1 MEDSRSR
8 AIQAVL
14 FDLDGTLID
23 TSHDFV
29 HVVNGMLAEDGRPPL
44 PAQIIRNEISNGSP
58 ALITLAYGWKPE
70 DPAFEPLRQR
80 LLNTFQTYT
89 SHPDRSDLPTL
100 FDGMEEL
107 LCAIEDN
114 DIPWG
119 IVTNKPRIMAE
130 QVLTQLNLS
139 QRCSVLICP
148 EDVTRSKPDPQGLW
162 LATETLDCSPESCLY
177 VGDHERDIQAGQAA
191 SMITVSALYGFISAS
206 ENPKTW
212 RADYRIETP
221 LELLDWLDDC
231 EWHLPEEY

>member
-8 AIQAVL
+8 VIQAVL

-23 TSHDFV
+23 TSPDFI
-29 HVVNGMLAEDGRPPL
+29 HVVNGMLVADGQPQL
-44 PAQIIRNEISNGSP
+44 PERVIRDEISNGSP
-58 ALITLAYGWKPE
+58 ALVTLAYGWQPE
-70 DPAFEPLRQR
+70 DPKFEPLRQR
-80 LLNTFQTYT
+80 LLNTFQSYT
-89 SHPDRSDLPTL
+89 SCPERPMPTL

-107 LCAIEDN
+107 LGAIEDN
-114 DIPWG
+114 DILWG
-119 IVTNKPRIMAE
+119 IVTNKPRALAE
-130 QVLTQLNLS
+130 QVLNQLNLS

-162 LATETLDCSPESCLY
+162 LAAEALDCAPESCIY

-191 SMITVSALYGFISAS
+191 AMITVAALYGFIPAN
-206 ENPKTW
+206 EDPKTW
-212 RADYRIETP
+212 RADLQIETP